1 MKKINILFLS
11 CGDGK
16 SSDFYLKL
24 KNLLRYYDVSLV
36 SDLSLLWK
44 SPWEGSCA
52 AMIMHQL
59 PAINTL
65 SNMRQIYI
73 KRRLQDYVS
82 SGGKILA
89 SSSCQWRQ
97 FVNNEAEVFLL
108 DMQTGDNNDYLR
120 TRLIQAGLISQHDVP
135 IDVGTFAERSSL
147 AIYFRNIQQR
157 QSFIQSIQSTQKF
170 TDSAESFHFSLHQS
184 STLPG
189 SDQDEGDGG
198 LQIEIKDDLK
208 QRGSSQFNADVF
220 FQQLQPNSMISS
232 LITTRELKST
242 QSLLVDNYK
251 FQSLIPDG
259 TLVVADNQSNGRG
272 RSGNSWISDQG
283 ALQFSFIHNYD
294 FGDMLKVVFL
304 QYIMSLAVVKAV
316 KLIAHSDAFPIAIK
330 WPNDIYVAMK
340 QQDGNPQQIKVGGIL
355 VSPQLGNTCQVVI
368 GCGLNVYNDRPT
380 VSLHSINKQ
389 YDATQ
394 THELSKEILCA
405 EIMNQY
411 TAIYRSFFSSGK
423 NQFRQEY
430 YKHWLHSNQKV
441 SVQIDGEVDQRK
453 EVTIRGIGDDG
464 FLLAVDAAG
473 QKYQLQPDGNRFDIT
488 RNLLST
494 KL

>member
-11 CGDGK
+11 CTEGK

-52 AMIMHQL
+52 ALILHQL
-59 PAINTL
+59 PAINTQ
-65 SNMRQIYI
+65 SNLRQIYI

-97 FVNNEAEVFLL
+97 FVNNEAEVLLL
-108 DMQTGDNNDYLR
+108 DMQTGDNDDYLR
-120 TRLIQAGLISQHDVP
+120 TRLIQAGLLSLHDNP
-135 IDVGTFAERSSL
+135 NDVGSSAERSSL
-147 AIYFRNIQQR
+147 AMYFRNGQQR
-157 QSFIQSIQSTQKF
+157 QSFMQSVDGVIMF
-170 TDSAESFHFSLHQS
+170 TDSAESFRFSPHYT
-184 STLPG
+184 STLSG
-189 SDQDEGDGG
+189 SDQDEGDNE
-198 LQIEIKDDLK
+198 LKIEIKDDLK

-220 FQQLQPNSMISS
+220 FQQLQPDSMIKS
-232 LITTRELKST
+232 LITARELKST

-251 FQSLIPDG
+251 FQSLVPDG

-294 FGDMLKVVFL
+294 CGDMLKVVFL

-316 KLIAHSDAFPIAIK
+316 KQIAQSNAFPIAIK
-330 WPNDIYVAMK
+330 WPNDIYVAVQ
-340 QQDGNPQQIKVGGIL
+340 QQDGNSQQIKVGGIL
-355 VSPQLGNTCQVVI
+355 VSPQLGNTCKVII

-380 VSLHSINKQ
+380 VSIQSVFKQ
-389 YDATQ
+389 FDATQ
-394 THELSKEILCA
+394 TLELSKEVLCA

-411 TAIYRSFFSSGK
+411 TVIYRSFFNSGVY
-423 NQFRQEY
+423 QFKQEY
-430 YKHWLHSNQKV
+430 YRHWLHSNQKV
-441 SVQIDGEVDQRK
+441 SVKLDGEVDQRK
-453 EVTIRGIGDDG
+453 EVTIKGIGDDG
-464 FLLAVDAAG
+464 FLLAVDATG
-473 QKYQLQPDGNRFDIT
+473 QQYQLQPDGNRFDIT
-488 RNLLST
+488 RNLLFT